1 MSLASINIRFTTN
14 LSEFSTAIQ
23 NQSRQIKKLGGQMES
38 FGKGLTIGLTAPIL
52 AYGAASVLAFDQ
64 SAQAVAQVDA
74 ALKSTGGTV
83 GYNSEQLQKMAAD
96 LQNISTFDDD
106 EILKKATANLLTF
119 SKITGTTFQNAQ
131 KAALDLATR
140 LDGDLQS
147 ASIQVGKALQDPIK
161 GVAALSKVGVS
172 FSASQKET
180 IRSMVETNNLAGAQS
195 LILQELQK
203 EFGGSAEAAGKAG
216 AGPFKQLGN
225 QIGDLSEE
233 FGKIILDALQPF
245 LNWTKQLISGFQALS
260 PETKKIVVV
269 VASFAAAIGP
279 VVVGLGALLTVLP
292 AIGTGLAALT
302 GPVGLVIAGLA
313 AIAVVVVT
321 NWAPIKRVV
330 VDIYN
335 YFIDLYNSSTLFRA
349 GIEAISV
356 SFKNLWVMA
365 KFAFNNIKAVAE
377 FAVRNIFNYFT
388 SLGKLIKAVLTFDV
402 SGIKQAF
409 KDGFGGA
416 KESAV
421 KLFEDVKNNSKE
433 TANEIKNNIGSAIS
447 NTLNGKQLP
456 KIILPKDTVDAKA
469 VKTVMATAIEEGA
482 AQGAENAGKKI
493 TKGLTKTTAP
503 VKLTKPQL
511 PQEVDFQPQSLNI
524 PYYRDQIDRYRELQ
538 DQFST
543 NNEEGRAK
551 YQEYADKIKDTEL
564 IIQDIQGVDNL
575 VESTNV
581 ISTTMI
587 DLSEA
592 IGEAVTQLAVNAAAG
607 FGEAIGG
614 VIAGTQ
620 SLGSIFNNMLSLVGN
635 FMKDLGKTLI
645 QLGIA
650 KIAFD
655 KLKISGPG
663 AIIAGIALVAL
674 GSIVS
679 AKFANAGKFA
689 DGGIVGGSSYYGD
702 KILARVNSGELILN
716 SAQQKSVLGAM
727 SNGGG
732 DSSIIPSI
740 KIQGSDLLV
749 VFDRANARKNRIG

>member
-1 MSLASINIRFTTN
+1 
-14 LSEFSTAIQ
+14 
-23 NQSRQIKKLGGQMES
+23 
-38 FGKGLTIGLTAPIL
+38 
-52 AYGAASVLAFDQ
+52 
-64 SAQAVAQVDA
+64 
-74 ALKSTGGTV
+74 
-83 GYNSEQLQKMAAD
+83 
-96 LQNISTFDDD
+96 
-106 EILKKATANLLTF
+106 
-119 SKITGTTFQNAQ
+119 
-131 KAALDLATR
+131 
-140 LDGDLQS
+140 
-147 ASIQVGKALQDPIK
+147 
-161 GVAALSKVGVS
+161 
-172 FSASQKET
+172 
-180 IRSMVETNNLAGAQS
+180 
-195 LILQELQK
+195 
-203 EFGGSAEAAGKAG
+203 
-216 AGPFKQLGN
+216 
-225 QIGDLSEE
+225 
-233 FGKIILDALQPF
+233 
-245 LNWTKQLISGFQALS
+245 
-260 PETKKIVVV
+260 
-269 VASFAAAIGP
+269 
-279 VVVGLGALLTVLP
+279 
-292 AIGTGLAALT
+292 
-302 GPVGLVIAGLA
+302 
-313 AIAVVVVT
+313 
-321 NWAPIKRVV
+321 
-330 VDIYN
+330 
-335 YFIDLYNSSTLFRA
+335 
-349 GIEAISV
+349 
-356 SFKNLWVMA
+356 
-365 KFAFNNIKAVAE
+365 
-377 FAVRNIFNYFT
+377 
-388 SLGKLIKAVLTFDV
+388 
-402 SGIKQAF
+402 
-409 KDGFGGA
+409 
-416 KESAV
+416 
-421 KLFEDVKNNSKE
+421 
-433 TANEIKNNIGSAIS
+433 
-447 NTLNGKQLP
+447 
-456 KIILPKDTVDAKA
+456 
-469 VKTVMATAIEEGA
+469 MATAIEEGA

>member
-1 MSLASINIRFTTN
+1 
-14 LSEFSTAIQ
+14 
-23 NQSRQIKKLGGQMES
+23 MES

-64 SAQAVAQVDA
+64 SAQAIGQVDA

-96 LQNISTFDDD
+96 LQNVTTFDDD

-119 SKITGTTFQNAQ
+119 SKITGTTFQDAQ

-147 ASIQVGKALQDPIK
+147 ASIQVGKALNDPIK

-203 EFGGSAEAAGKAG
+203 EFGGSAEAAAKAG

-260 PETKKIVVV
+260 PETKKIVVI

-292 AIGTGLAALT
+292 AIGTGLAALAA
-302 GPVGLVIAGLA
+302 PVGLVIAGLA
-313 AIAVVVVT
+313 AIAVVVIT

-349 GIEAISV
+349 GIVYISV
-356 SFKNLWVMA
+356 SFKNLWAMA

-409 KDGFGGA
+409 KDGFGDA

-421 KLFEDVKNNSKE
+421 KLFDDVKNNSKE
-433 TANEIKNNIGSAIS
+433 ASNEIKNNIGTAIS

-493 TKGLTKTTAP
+493 TKGLTKTTTP
-503 VKLTKPQL
+503 TKLPKPQL
-511 PQEVDFQPQSLNI
+511 SQEVDFQPQSLNI
-524 PYYRDQIDRYRELQ
+524 PYYRDQIDRYRGLQ

-551 YQEYADKIKDTEL
+551 YQLYADKIKDTEL

-581 ISTTMI
+581 IRATMI
-587 DLSEA
+587 DLSKA
-592 IGEAVTQLAVNAAAG
+592 ISDAVTQLAVNAATG
-607 FGEAIGG
+607 LGEAIGG
-614 VIAGTQ
+614 LLAGTETLGGVFSNMLGIVFGFMK
-620 SLGSIFNNMLSLVGN
+620 SLGESL
-635 FMKDLGKTLI
+635 I
-645 QLGIA
+645 SLGIA
-650 KIAFD
+650 TIAAK
-655 KLKISGPG
+655 KLMASPFT
-663 AIIAGIALVAL
+663 AIVAGIALVAL
-674 GSIVS
+674 SSLLSSTLSKGP
-679 AKFANAGKFA
+679 KGFAN
-689 DGGIVGGSSYYGD
+689 GGIVGGTSYYGD

-716 SAQQKSVLGAM
+716 NNQQRAVLGAM
-727 SNGGG
+727 NGGG
-732 DSSIIPSI
+732 DSAIIPSI